1 MAPGAR
7 SGDQPP
13 VGFLVDA
20 PSNSLNQQVLQMTRG
35 VWQPRIGRSLSS
47 DEAQQI
53 VSSIAGFFSILAE
66 WERAEVDATHDRPG
80 DTASR
85 NGGRDDDC

>member
-7 SGDQPP
+7 SGEQPP
-13 VGFLVDA
+13 VESLVDA
-20 PSNSLNQQVLQMTRG
+20 PSNSLNHRLLQKTRG

-53 VSSIAGFFSILAE
+53 VSNIAGFFTILAE
-66 WERAEVDATHDRPG
+66 WERAEADPTYDRPS
-80 DTASR
+80 DTVPNER
-85 NGGRDDDC
+85 WKG